1 MQLVGIFTEGCA
13 YCLCLQP
20 ESINVSALLR
30 RAFSANDDQ
39 PHDLTLGKQR
49 PIVQDGTLS

>member
-30 RAFSANDDQ
+30 RAFSVNDDQ
-39 PHDLTLGKQR
+39 PQDLTLGKQR